1 MDIIQSQRE
10 DILRDDNTAQASLVN
25 ILDGLKTDTVELVVD
40 SPMHGSLDL
49 SVLKTM
55 KFDRIHTIVF
65 GNGQI
70 TEITNVPN
78 GISKLV
84 CSDNLLT
91 ELDDLP
97 NSLLYLDFSRNF
109 LTSFDFA
116 KVSHLEEIHCEDNK
130 ITEFSNIPSSIT
142 SIYCDNND
150 LKHLNLKGLKK
161 LTTLHC
167 SNNPIVIIDN
177 LPEDIHDFVSNNNP
191 IPASTSEAT
200 EKEVRSKIA
209 YMDGLDAFYKMK
221 SKYET
226 DLLKRKRTEFAKG
239 KKFAA
244 RVRGKC
250 VSCKRPV
257 GTIFSVNIKGHAAIC
272 GDRENPCGLNIKLIR
287 GNSVMNEELL
297 KVMKVD
303 NDKAKERIIKLKL
316 DTLFNYLPEGKSAEL
331 FKKELESFNDSNVLY
346 MAAQKRHDELYN
358 NPNKRELIL
367 KKMEQVHEMK
377 RRMKDTLEEYEKTEN
392 RVLLKSALE
401 IYINELTPEMNNL
414 GRLRY
419 DVCEMDEE
427 TDTLYQFEV
436 ALAKMEYVY
445 GDEPKVDKFSK

>member
-49 SVLKTM
+49 SILKTM
-55 KFDRIHTIVF
+55 KFDRIHTIIF
-65 GNGQI
+65 GKGQI
-70 TEITNVPN
+70 TELTNVPN

-130 ITEFSNIPSSIT
+130 ITEFLNIPSSII

-150 LKHLNLKGLKK
+150 LKHLDLKGLKK
-161 LTTLHC
+161 LTTVHC
-167 SNNPIVIIDN
+167 SNNPIIIIDN
-177 LPEDIHDFVSNNNP
+177 LPENIHDFVSNNNP
-191 IPASTSEAT
+191 IPATTGEAT

-226 DLLKRKRTEFAKG
+226 DLLKRRRGEVAKKR
-239 KKFAA
+239 A
-244 RVRGKC
+244 RIRGKC

-272 GDRENPCGLNIKLIR
+272 GDRDNPCGLNIKLIR

-297 KVMKVD
+297 KVMKAD

-358 NPNKRELIL
+358 NPHKRELIM

-377 RRMKDTLEEYEKTEN
+377 RRMKATLEEYEKTEN
-392 RVLLKSALE
+392 RVLLKSAVE
-401 IYINELTPEMNNL
+401 IYINELTPEMSNL

-419 DVCEMDEE
+419 DICEMEE
-427 TDTLYQFEV
+427 GETADTLYQSEV

-445 GDEPKVDKFSK
+445 GDEPRVDKFSK